1 MKWNRGTDFADDAIG
16 VGMDGFTDGDP
27 GAEPVVPASEVGDE
41 WLNAVTSEICRA
53 IELLG
58 GTLSYADNAQL
69 GTLLAA
75 MNARLASQHFVYTT
89 TKTRTVYVPLT
100 AFAPEIPGDWSY
112 GGLGW
117 VSLVNSGVL
126 TCDLTPYIPAG
137 ATLTATTAIYKSG
150 ASATIANSVEH
161 KLTKYTFAVVGNA
174 GTDVIPWTSASTT
187 GWQGGLGDDGHTQ
200 YLEVNAPSGCNP
212 LNAIDTK
219 AAMLIY
225 ACKASVDGFAN
236 ADILYGVMLSITAD
250 AYVSNW

>member
-1 MKWNRGTDFADDAIG
+1 MSKTLVETATKGSAVIVPEDGGDLRQAITVETPFQALANRMKY
-16 VGMDGFTDGDP
+16 
-27 GAEPVVPASEVGDE
+27 AENHVD
-41 WLNAVTSEICRA
+41 
-53 IELLG
+53 LLE
-58 GTLSYADNAQL
+58 
-69 GTLLAA
+69 AA
-75 MNARLASQHFVYTT
+75 GLPARLASDHFAYSTP
-89 TKTRTVYVPLT
+89 KSRTVYVPLT
-100 AFAPEIPGDWSY
+100 AFAPETPGDWSY
-112 GGLGW
+112 SGLGW
-117 VSLVNSGVL
+117 LSLVNSGVL

-137 ATLTATTAIYKSG
+137 ATLTKITAIYKSG

>member
-1 MKWNRGTDFADDAIG
+1 MSKTLVETATKGSAVIVPEDGVDLRQAITVETPFQALANRMKY
-16 VGMDGFTDGDP
+16 
-27 GAEPVVPASEVGDE
+27 AENHVD
-41 WLNAVTSEICRA
+41 
-53 IELLG
+53 LLE
-58 GTLSYADNAQL
+58 
-69 GTLLAA
+69 AA
-75 MNARLASQHFVYTT
+75 GLPARLASDHFAYSTP
-89 TKTRTVYVPLT
+89 KSRTVYVPLT

-137 ATLTATTAIYKSG
+137 ATLTKITAIYKSG